1 MKKAVKQST
10 LTFIMSGVSIL
21 AMFLMA
27 VAIIL
32 FSRVTAQIDQA
43 NEDRFALTSN
53 ANKFMNGS
61 TYLTD
66 EVRAYAA
73 TANEKHYNN
82 YWNEVNNVKSRDEGV
97 AAMKEIGITQD
108 EQEMIN
114 KMSGISNE
122 LVPLEENAMVRA
134 REGDRDGALAYVYGE
149 EYTNSIAQIKALRE
163 QFLNTLDTRTAK
175 EIHVL
180 SQWASLYRLLILIT
194 VILVALIQVQS
205 ILVIRRRILA
215 PLVAVRDQMGEI
227 ATGNLSAAFSMESD
241 TSEIGTLVHSIHV
254 TKEELKTYIKDIDEK
269 LAQMANGNMNLEI
282 GRNYQ
287 GEFRPIQ
294 EAMSQIIDALNAAL
308 IDINMAAEH
317 VTEKAE
323 EVSADSQTL
332 TQGATEQAASIKELS
347 DNSREMSEQVKTIA
361 QDASTAHVNSIQASQ
376 QLILSNEKMKM
387 LSTAMDNISNASN
400 QIGGIIKTIEDI
412 AFQTNILALN
422 ASVEATR
429 AGVSG
434 KGFAVV
440 ADEVRNLASKSGE
453 AAQNTA
459 SLIENTLKLVKEG
472 TKLTSETT
480 EALTEAVNISRHS
493 AELIEDIAASSSNQ
507 SQSLEE
513 LNKGMEQISVVV
525 QTNASMAE
533 KFAMSSQT
541 LNNQA
546 QRLKASVGRFR
557 LKDEALV

>member
-10 LTFIMSGVSIL
+10 LTFILNGVSII

-32 FSRVTAQIDQA
+32 FSRVTTQIDQA
-43 NEDRFALTSN
+43 NEDRFDLTSN

-82 YWNEVNNVKSRDEGV
+82 YMNEVNNVKSRDEGV
-97 AAMKEIGITQD
+97 AAMKKIGITQD

-114 KMSGISNE
+114 KMSSISNE
-122 LVPLEENAMVRA
+122 LVPLEENAMARA

-205 ILVIRRRILA
+205 ILVIRKKILT
-215 PLVAVRDQMGEI
+215 PIMAVRDQMGEI
-227 ATGNLSAAFSMESD
+227 ASGNLSAAFSMESD

-254 TKEELKTYIKDIDEK
+254 TKDELKTYIKDIDEK

-287 GEFRPIQ
+287 GEFHPIQ
-294 EAMSQIIDALNAAL
+294 EAMSQIVDALNAAL
-308 IDINMAAEH
+308 VDINMAAEH

-332 TQGATEQAASIKELS
+332 TQGATEQASIKELS

-361 QDASTAHVNSIQASQ
+361 QDAETAHINSIQAAQ

-422 ASVEATR
+422 ASVEAAR

-459 SLIENTLKLVKEG
+459 SLIENTLKLVQEG

-480 EALTEAVNISRHS
+480 EALTEAVTISQHS

-546 QRLKASVGRFR
+546 QRLKASVGRFH